1 MLSQAAPM
9 IRPSRSPSRRRRQPA
24 SRAQALVELALVMP
38 LMVGI
43 VAVLFQYGILFMS
56 YESVIHMTRDAG
68 RWLSVHPDT
77 QDSDVM
83 LYVTKDMP
91 TSVMFPT
98 QADGPGLHCTY
109 AGSWTCASA
118 TTGSTPPNGGLLVQ
132 MNIVCGT
139 YNASTKRCMTGTSLS
154 RPAGV
159 AQTVTITYDA
169 SSRMF
174 LPTGIH
180 IGWLNVPAP
189 GRYQTYSYYVMVE
202 PE

>member
-1 MLSQAAPM
+1 MHRLTL
-9 IRPSRSPSRRRRQPA
+9 RRRQPA
-24 SRAQALVELALVMP
+24 TRGQALVELALVMP
-38 LMVGI
+38 LMLGI

-56 YESVIHMTRDAG
+56 YLSVIHMTRDAG

-98 QADGPGLHCTY
+98 QAAGPNLLCTY
-109 AGSWTCASA
+109 SGSWKCATA
-118 TTGSTPPNGGLLVQ
+118 TTLTTPPDGGLLVR
-132 MNIVCGT
+132 MNIGCSISD
-139 YNASTKRCMTGTSLS
+139 YNTSTKRCMTGSALS

-159 AQTVTITYDA
+159 AQTLTITYDA
-169 SSRMF
+169 ASRMF

-180 IGWLNVPAP
+180 LPWLDVPAP

>member
-1 MLSQAAPM
+1 MT
-9 IRPSRSPSRRRRQPA
+9 RPAWSPLRRRRQPA

-56 YESVIHMTRDAG
+56 YLSVIHMTRDAG
-68 RWLSVHPDT
+68 RWLSVHPDS

-98 QADGPGLHCTY
+98 TADGPSLHCTY
-109 AGSWTCASA
+109 SANWSCAAGA
-118 TTGSTPPNGGLLVQ
+118 TLSLPSNGGLLVQ
-132 MNIVCGT
+132 MNILCGT
-139 YNASTKRCMTGTSLS
+139 YNATTKRCMTGSSLS

-169 SSRMF
+169 ASRMF
-174 LPTGIH
+174 LPSGIH
-180 IGWLNVPAP
+180 LPWLDVPAP
-189 GRYQTYSYYVMVE
+189 GRYQTSSYYVMVE